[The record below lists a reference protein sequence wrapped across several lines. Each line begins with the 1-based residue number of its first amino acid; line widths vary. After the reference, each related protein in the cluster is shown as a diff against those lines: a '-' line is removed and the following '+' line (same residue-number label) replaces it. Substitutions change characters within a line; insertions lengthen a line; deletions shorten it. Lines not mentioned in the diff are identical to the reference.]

1 MFVHL
6 ALQLHSPVNQIKGV
20 GDKYLQIFNKSGI
33 STVFDLLLHFPVLY
47 IDFSQAGG
55 SVETGVK
62 KLYRLEVIN
71 ANLSRHF
78 GRRLSILKV
87 NALVGTDKVQVV
99 FFNKHYLADF
109 FKEHKQAYIYGTFE
123 MRDKICQANTPLVF
137 SLTDPEREPTI
148 PLYNK
153 IGAMKSGIL
162 KKIIGNALQELR
174 DSFEPLPRQI
184 REKYAFPG
192 IVESLKTI
200 HFPGAHEPYEPGQV
214 QKMKQR
220 FIYSEFLLFQLELQ
234 YIRNFFTKV
243 PRIHRYKIDQNLK
256 TVLKELL
263 PFNLTPDQKTACRE
277 MTADLEKDV
286 AMQRLLQGDVGTG
299 KTAVAFIALLTAATS
314 GFQGAFL
321 APTEILAQQHFM
333 NAQKFFNP
341 LNAKGGAVI
350 TCDILT
356 GSTPAKERER
366 IRRQLLDG
374 TIHIVFGTHA
384 LLNES
389 IGFQNLAMVI
399 IDEQHRFGVSQRAA
413 LYYKGKAVDLLVTTA
428 TPIPRTMLL
437 SLYNDLAV
445 SIIKTKPRGRLPI
458 ITKIMDINRRDEF
471 YQWLRKK
478 ITEGEKAYIIL
489 PLIEDSEFFTELRS
503 IESEAGYFKDIFTDI
518 PMGIISGRLSPVE
531 KDSAIE
537 DFASGKSRVLV
548 STTVI
553 EVGIDVSDATIMVIE
568 NADRYGLSQLHQ
580 LRGRVGRGERQSQCF
595 LFASANITESGQQR
609 LQTIAATEDGFK
621 IAEIDL
627 KMRGGGIISGLEQSG
642 YLDFKVG
649 DMRDD
654 HEIFNDSRTDAAEIL
669 ADPELQNEY
678 LKNFL
683 AGIKGKLKEINF
695 S

>member
-1 MFVHL
+1 M

-20 GDKYLQIFNKSGI
+20 GDKYLQIFNKNGI
-33 STVFDLLLHFPVLY
+33 SIVFDLLLHFPALY
-47 IDFSQAGG
+47 IDFSQAAAG
-55 SVETGVK
+55 VEMGVK
-62 KLYRLEVIN
+62 KLYRMEVIN
-71 ANLSRHF
+71 SNLSRHF

-87 NALVGTDKVQVV
+87 NAHIGTDKVQVV

-123 MRDKICQANTPLVF
+123 MRDKTCQANTPLVF
-137 SLTDPEREPTI
+137 SLTDPGQEPAT
-148 PLYNK
+148 PLYDK
-153 IGAMKSGIL
+153 IGALKSGVL
-162 KKIIGNALQELR
+162 KKIIANALRELQ
-174 DSFEPLPRQI
+174 DPFEPLPRHILEQ
-184 REKYAFPG
+184 YTFPG
-192 IVESLKTI
+192 IAAALKAI
-200 HFPGAHEPYEPGQV
+200 HFPGHYEPGQV
-214 QKMKQR
+214 QKLKQR

-234 YIRNFFTKV
+234 YIRNFFKKV
-243 PRIHRYKIDQNLK
+243 PRMHRYKIDENLK
-256 TVLKELL
+256 AVIKELL

-299 KTAVAFIALLTAATS
+299 KTAVAFIALLTAAYS

-321 APTEILAQQHFM
+321 APTEILAQQHFI

-341 LNAKGGAVI
+341 LNAGGGAVI

-356 GSTPAKERER
+356 GSTTAKERER

-374 TIHIVFGTHA
+374 TIHIIFGTHA

-389 IGFQNLAMVI
+389 IGFKNLAMVI

-437 SLYNDLAV
+437 SLYNDLSV

-458 ITKIMDINRRDEF
+458 ITKIMDVARRDEF

-478 ITEGEKAYIIL
+478 IQEGEKAYIIL

-503 IESEAGYFKDIFTDI
+503 IESEAGYFKNIFKDI
-518 PMGIISGRLSPVE
+518 PMGIISGRLSSVE
-531 KDSAIE
+531 KDAAIE
-537 DFASGKSRVLV
+537 DFAAGKIRVLV

-553 EVGIDVSDATIMVIE
+553 EVGIDVRDATIMAIE

-580 LRGRVGRGERQSQCF
+580 LRGRVGRGERQSHCY
-595 LFASANITESGQQR
+595 LFPSPNITESGQRR

-627 KMRGGGIISGLEQSG
+627 KMRGGGIITGLEQSG
-642 YLDFKVG
+642 YLDFRVG

-654 HEIFNDSRTDAAEIL
+654 HEIFNDSRRDAAAIL
-669 ADPELQNEY
+669 EDPGLQNEY
-678 LKNFL
+678 LLSFL
-683 AGIKGKLKEINF
+683 DGIKGKLKALNF

>member
-1 MFVHL
+1 M
-6 ALQLHSPVNQIKGV
+6 
-20 GDKYLQIFNKSGI
+20 GDKYLQIFNKKGI
-33 STVFDLLLHFPVLY
+33 SIVFDLLLHFPALY
-47 IDFSQAGG
+47 IDFSMAATR
-55 SVETGVK
+55 VEIGIK

-71 ANLSRHF
+71 SNLSRHF
-78 GRRLSILKV
+78 SRRLSILKV
-87 NALVGTDKVQVV
+87 NAHVGTDKVQVV
-99 FFNKHYLADF
+99 FFNKHYLVDF

-123 MRDKICQANTPLVF
+123 IRDKTCQANTPLVF
-137 SLTDPEREPTI
+137 SLTDLEREPVI

-153 IGAMKSGIL
+153 IGVMKSGIL
-162 KKIIGNALQELR
+162 KKIIDNALRELQ
-174 DSFEPLPRQI
+174 DPFEPLPRHILEQ
-184 REKYAFPG
+184 YAFPG
-192 IVESLKTI
+192 IAAALKAV
-200 HFPGAHEPYEPGQV
+200 HFPDQYEPGHI

-234 YIRNFFTKV
+234 YIRNFFKKV
-243 PRIHRYKIDQNLK
+243 PRIHWYKIDENLK
-256 TVLKELL
+256 AVLKELL

-299 KTAVAFIALLTAATS
+299 KTVVAFIALLTAAHS
-314 GFQGAFL
+314 GFQGVFL

-333 NAQKFFNP
+333 NARKFFNP
-341 LNAKGGAVI
+341 LNVKGGAVI

-366 IRRQLLDG
+366 IRQQLLGG
-374 TIHIVFGTHA
+374 TLHVIFGTHA

-437 SLYNDLAV
+437 SLYNDLSV
-445 SIIKTKPRGRLPI
+445 STIKTKPRGRLPI
-458 ITKIMDINRRDEF
+458 ITKIMDVARRDEF

-478 ITEGEKAYIIL
+478 IQEGEKAYIIL

-503 IESEAGYFKDIFTDI
+503 IESEAGYFKNIFKDI
-518 PMGIISGRLSPVE
+518 PMGIISGRLSSVE
-531 KDSAIE
+531 KDAAIE
-537 DFASGKSRVLV
+537 DFATGKIRVLV

-553 EVGIDVSDATIMVIE
+553 EVGIDVRDATIMVIE

-580 LRGRVGRGERQSQCF
+580 LRGRVGRGERQSHCY
-595 LFASANITESGQQR
+595 LFASVNITESGERR

-627 KMRGGGIISGLEQSG
+627 KMRGGGIITGLEQSG

-649 DMRDD
+649 DMRDEY
-654 HEIFNDSRTDAAEIL
+654 EIFNDSRRDAAAIL
-669 ADPELQNEY
+669 EDPELQNEY
-678 LKNFL
+678 LLNFL
-683 AGIKGKLKEINF
+683 AGVKRKLKDLNF